1 MVADCETGSYSSICL
16 FKLNVKTVIYVLVYE
31 TGSYSGVCFGSVSKQ
46 RYTYMA
52 MKLFLKVVL
61 ILVFVLAQRQNSDL
75 RTWL

>member
-31 TGSYSGVCFGSVSKQ
+31 TGSYSGSVSKQ